1 VSLRD
6 QPPVLEPVRRPSR
19 LSVTLLKH
27 ADRCPRSAYLYLRH
41 REGPASHAMMRGS
54 LFHAFAEAM
63 VVELLRVGERT
74 LYSAVEGEDPEH
86 AQTAVASMTKVMVDG
101 LARAHPELVVPAAE
115 LDAVRTMAYHLAVG
129 FDVDPQTVAGV
140 ERTFVLELEGW
151 AIVGKIDLL
160 HFLQGSA
167 SVLAVDDYKTTLA
180 IPTSEGFED
189 SFQTKLYGAMVMFG
203 RPAHDVP
210 CPFCLGR
217 GTLEDGRDCPRCG
230 GRGTL
235 LELEDPIGEHLTHVR
250 ARELYPRAKLRPE
263 GTLTQRRA
271 VYSRTQMR
279 DFLADVQLLV
289 DGVGRRLETG
299 DWPAIPD
306 VMGEGYCTE
315 CPASLECPL
324 PKTLRRFAG
333 AVNDHDEAAEAL
345 AWAVRQRQAVE
356 ATLKEVRNW
365 SAHNGPVRVGETEYA
380 HEVSHSTALKRRGR
394 SSDWEGLQ
402 EAVHEAVQYG
412 APFAVDDWL
421 LQRTSKTFR
430 GRRVAADNDDREV
443 NDGDGEG
450 GLDER
455 FGADAP
461 W

>member
-1 VSLRD
+1 VGLRD
-6 QPPVLEPVRRPSR
+6 QPVIPAAELPPRPSR
-19 LSVTLLKH
+19 ASVTLLKH
-27 ADRCPRSAYLYLRH
+27 ADRCPRSAYLYVRH

-54 LFHAFAEAM
+54 LVHLFAEAM
-63 VVELLRVGERT
+63 VLELLRVGERT
-74 LYSAVEGEDPEH
+74 LYAAVEGEDPEH
-86 AQTAVASMTKVMVDG
+86 ARTAVASLTKVMVDG
-101 LARAHPELVVPAAE
+101 LARAHPDLVIPAAE
-115 LDAVRTMAYHLAVG
+115 LDAARTMAYHLAIG
-129 FDVDPQTVAGV
+129 FDVDPQSVAGV
-140 ERTFVLELEGW
+140 ERTFVLELDGW
-151 AIVGKIDLL
+151 RIIGKIDLL
-160 HFLQGSA
+160 HYLHGGA
-167 SVLAVDDYKTTLA
+167 TVLGVDDYKTTLA

-203 RPAHDVP
+203 QPAHDVP
-210 CPFCLGR
+210 CDVCEGK
-217 GTLEDGRDCPRCG
+217 RDPDCQPCG

-235 LELEDPIGEHLTHVR
+235 LVLEDPIGEHLTHVR
-250 ARELYPRAKLRPE
+250 AREIYPRARLRPD
-263 GTLTQRRA
+263 GSLTQRRA
-271 VYSRTQMR
+271 VYSRTDLR

-289 DGVGRRLETG
+289 DGLARRWETG
-299 DWPAIPD
+299 DFPAIPD

-356 ATLKEVRNW
+356 ATMKEIRNW
-365 SAHNGPVRVGETEYA
+365 SAQNGPVRIGDTEYA

-394 SSDWEGLQ
+394 GSDWEGLE
-402 EAVHEAVQYG
+402 EAVKEATLYG

-421 LQRTSKTFR
+421 VQRTSKTFR
-430 GRRVAADNDDREV
+430 GRRVVADDNDREV
-443 NDGDGEG
+443 NDGAGE